1 MISLIRRL
9 SATGPTAKT
18 ASLRALQTPPLR
30 ERALTS
36 VLLSSVI
43 GPVYRTAVGEMPT
56 GVPSAGALVDTNS
69 TENRKSELVVEE
81 FMRLNGQDVLARLA
95 ACRYAP

>member
-18 ASLRALQTPPLR
+18 ASFRALQALPLR

-43 GPVYRTAVGEMPT
+43 GPVYRTAVGETPL
-56 GVPSAGALVDTNS
+56 GVTLPAGPLPATSS
-69 TENRKSELVVEE
+69 TEIRKSELVA
-81 FMRLNGQDVLARLA
+81 D
-95 ACRYAP
+95 